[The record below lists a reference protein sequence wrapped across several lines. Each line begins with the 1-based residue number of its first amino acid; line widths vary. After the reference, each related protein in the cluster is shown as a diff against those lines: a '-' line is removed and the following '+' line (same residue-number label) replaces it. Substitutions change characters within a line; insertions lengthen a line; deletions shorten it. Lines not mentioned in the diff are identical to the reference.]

1 MYSFFMDLF
10 ERFQGFFTF
19 FMVLAGLGLLS
30 VLFLIAFV
38 FYRIIAHRVTKRVTR
53 ESQGEI
59 DRRQD
64 EAIETIS
71 KETKKALALEDE
83 LNAIKNRLGEPKE
96 G

>member
-1 MYSFFMDLF
+1 M
-10 ERFQGFFTF
+10 R
-19 FMVLAGLGLLS
+19 AIARPW
-30 VLFLIAFV
+30 LIRKGYDGM

-53 ESQGEI
+53 ETQGEI